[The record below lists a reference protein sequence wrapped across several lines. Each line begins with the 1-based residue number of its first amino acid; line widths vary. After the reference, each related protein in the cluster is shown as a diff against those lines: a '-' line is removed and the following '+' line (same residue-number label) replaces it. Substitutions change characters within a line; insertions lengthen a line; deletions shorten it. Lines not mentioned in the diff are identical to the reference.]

1 MLNFDL
7 NNLKKIKIKTI
18 PYIFRCSHARISN
31 IASLYEIRLNRHI
44 AQEHCFSTLGH
55 ELGHILYN
63 KYWLEGLKII
73 RAELVA
79 WRFAKTIIPVGLFN
93 EQRAWYCLE
102 KYIQTYI
109 GSEDLIKKLKS
120 IGLRPLNI
128 EYDKVRLIRKFLY
141 SRIKRIKIFKPLIK
155 NFSLNE
161 NLIGESR
168 LNKSNF

>member
-7 NNLKKIKIKTI
+7 NNLNKIKIKTI

-63 KYWLEGLKII
+63 KYWHEGLKII

-79 WRFAKTIIPVGLFN
+79 WRFAKTILPSELFD
-93 EQRAWYCLE
+93 ESRAWYCLD
-102 KYIQTYI
+102 KYIRVYV
-109 GSEDLIKKLKS
+109 GDDSLIEKLKT
-120 IGLRPLNI
+120 IGLKPFCI
-128 EYDKVRLIRKFLY
+128 ESDKLYLIRNFLFT
-141 SRIKRIKIFKPLIK
+141 RIKHIKIFKPLIK

-168 LNKSNF
+168 LNKI